1 MSKPSRNTTDLSHLI
16 HKRLWERHRLFASGA
31 VGALGAL
38 VPTLAAAGP
47 TGGHVVAGSATIS
60 KPSHNGTVVT
70 ESSQSAVINWQQFS
84 LGANQYVQ
92 FIQPDSS
99 AVILNRVTGG
109 NTTDIFGDIR
119 ANGQVFLINPN
130 GILFGKGSTLDVS
143 GLVASTQD
151 ISNSDFMR
159 GDYTFTRGS
168 GAPDA
173 SVVNQGSILT
183 TRGGYVVLAGDYV
196 ENDGRIQAETGQV
209 VMSASGGATLTLDH
223 DQLISYAVDSATLER
238 LAGVTNTGAITAEG
252 GNVLMSADVANALTA
267 GAVNRQGYNPALAI
281 QEHVGKIVLAGLPDA
296 DSEVLNTGSISARS
310 LQGQSGT
317 IVLQAQGAD
326 IVNNGLLD
334 VSATQAGVAGGAVVL
349 HGNQVTHLLPES
361 DIDASGVGTGK
372 GGYVDLSGHDLAVN
386 GRVATG
392 KGGMLVLDPAQLN
405 IVTGAGGG
413 NTSPVNS
420 IGTAFIAAALN
431 AGSNVT
437 LVATGSIHGV
447 GNITATT
454 GANAGNS
461 RFQLVTGALTSCGA
475 AFGQC
480 IGVSSFPAL
489 THNNGTINISGL
501 TINMKGAFT
510 ADASQGLVTLGPVSA
525 DSGITVTGGQIQING
540 NLTAAIGIMNLAANR
555 GVAPNAFI
563 KTAPGV
569 KLKAGSVSLSLT
581 GSYGGVISIGTI
593 SAGNSVTLGLNY
605 STLFSPT
612 SPEKIVTGSI
622 TGKTISIHAKGPK
635 DSIDVNGSITAVN
648 ASGAAGVNITANGE
662 GGNAIVKV
670 NGNVTVSGKQISSSG
685 STLPF
690 DMPIAAGFRAEAF
703 GSGAGS
709 HIAKVNGN
717 VNVTAIGGHF
727 SRNSGCE
734 CGPPTRSQK
743 GTGGIAAAYLIAT
756 GSNGVASINGSVSV
770 KGPDAHVG
778 VLANTVKV
786 NGNISVAASGHHV
799 TRSVNGSG
807 VSYNSSN
814 SAGQAT
820 LQLGAGQVYVGSP
833 STPAAP
839 TVVLS
844 HKVTV
849 AGDISVTGKGIADA
863 TFLASSVSAGNVTV
877 SATAAKGTLKQKGVT
892 TGVCTKFAADDCTD
906 LNSIA
911 FYQGIG
917 RAALH
922 AGAIDAGAADIRV
935 SGGTTL
941 GSGSGSPALTVKF
954 GALSVNGVGR
964 AAVAI
969 NGKAVATHAIGVT
982 ATKGTEKGKGSSQSG
997 TTTVTT
1003 FKHTFSISGGDAEV
1017 KIRSG
1022 NSTSNHSGVLT
1033 QNGGPVVI
1041 AGNVSATGPAADV
1054 DIKGKTIKV
1063 AGTVTVA
1070 GSGSAVNSDTV
1081 VTGGR
1086 AFHTVLVGD
1095 EPTTVNLQGG
1105 VSGSVSVAGKIS
1117 IKGPGLMGVIAVGG
1131 NVTLHGLSAS
1141 ASAVKAYNVLDTRV
1155 SATAQN
1161 LALGSIGLIVADVKA
1176 VGGKP
1181 AFTSASDVG
1190 DIVLKSK
1197 GNVDLPAEIKI
1208 GGNLIVQAGG
1218 DIAGSPNKLL
1228 SHFNAVQNTRV
1239 RANSHSGS
1247 NGGPSS
1253 GGQLPHLAVGA
1264 NAVAMIAGGNIDL
1277 TGGQLN
1283 IGNGSLTAAVASAHG
1298 DSTLVAGL
1306 AGLGLAPATP
1316 NPNGFFK
1323 AGGNLILGGVKLTGT
1338 YLSLQGATVTV
1349 LGPVSVPTASL
1360 IQVAPANPASSIDIE
1375 DASIAGADTR
1385 VLTESATGGFNLSNQ
1400 AFLSLFPGTTIAVGD
1415 AAEIGAVTLGANG
1428 PLNIG
1433 ATNLIIDTL
1442 GPVTGLST
1450 VISTGHVVSLLSILG
1465 PPVQPPTTS
1474 EIDPNASGSTT
1485 PNKKTD
1491 DTGPDAT
1498 GAGGGGGTIT
1508 EGNGGADNVCR

>member
-1 MSKPSRNTTDLSHLI
+1 MSKPSHSDLNRLI
-16 HKRLWERHRLFASGA
+16 RKHLWENHRLLASGA

-47 TGGHVVAGSATIS
+47 TGGHVVAGTATIS

-109 NTTDIFGDIR
+109 NTSNIFGDIR

-151 ISNSDFMR
+151 ISNSNFMR

-168 GAPDA
+168 GAPNA
-173 SVVNQGSILT
+173 SVVNEGSIVT
-183 TRGGYVVLAGDYV
+183 SRGGYVVLAGDYV

-209 VMSASGGATLTLDH
+209 VLSASGGATLTLDQN
-223 DQLISYAVDSATLER
+223 QLISYTVDSATLER
-238 LAGVTNTGAITAEG
+238 FAGATNYGSITADG

-267 GAVNRQGYNPALAI
+267 GAVNRQGYNPALII
-281 QEHVGKIVLAGLPDA
+281 QERAGKIMLAGLDLPA
-296 DSEVLNTGSISARS
+296 PANQVVNAGTISARS
-310 LQGQSGT
+310 LLGQSGT

-326 IVNNGLLD
+326 IVNGGMLD
-334 VSATQAGVAGGAVVL
+334 VSATQAGVPGGAVVL

-361 DIDASGVGTGK
+361 DIDASGAGTGK

-581 GSYGGVISIGTI
+581 GSYGGVISIGSVNGTSVDI
-593 SAGNSVTLGLNY
+593 SLSY

-612 SPEKIVTGSI
+612 SPERIVTRSI
-622 TGKTISIHAKGPK
+622 TGNAISIRAKGPK
-635 DSIDVNGSITAVN
+635 DSINVNGSITAVN
-648 ASGAAGVNITANGE
+648 ATGPAGVNITANGE
-662 GGNAIVKV
+662 GGNAIINV
-670 NGNVTVSGKQISSSG
+670 NGNVTLSGKQTSGGG

-703 GSGAGS
+703 GSGGGL
-709 HIAKVNGN
+709 HTAKVNGN
-717 VNVTAIGGHF
+717 VSVTAIGGHY

-743 GTGGIAAAYLIAT
+743 GTGGIAAAYIIAT

-839 TVVLS
+839 TAVLS

-863 TFLASSVSAGNVTV
+863 IFLASSVSAGNITV
-877 SATAAKGTLKQKGVT
+877 STTAAKGTLKQKGVT
-892 TGVCTKFAADDCTD
+892 TGVCTKFATDDCTD

-917 RAALH
+917 HAALH

-935 SGGTTL
+935 SGGTAL

-964 AAVAI
+964 AAVNI
-969 NGKAVATHAIGVT
+969 NGKAVATHGIGVT
-982 ATKGTEKGKGSSQSG
+982 ATKGDENGTGSSQSG

-1022 NSTSNHSGVLT
+1022 NSGSHHSGVLT

-1063 AGTVTVA
+1063 AGTLTVT
-1070 GSGSAVNSDTV
+1070 GSGGAVNSDTV

-1086 AFHTVLVGD
+1086 TFHTVLVGD

-1105 VSGSVSVAGKIS
+1105 VSGSVSVAGKTS
-1117 IKGPGLMGVIAVGG
+1117 IKAPGLMGVIAVGG

-1141 ASAVKAYNVLDTRV
+1141 ASAIKAYNVLDTRV

-1218 DIAGSPNKLL
+1218 DIVGSPNKLL
-1228 SHFNAVQNTRV
+1228 SHFNAVQNTRI

-1253 GGQLPHLAVGA
+1253 GGQLPHLAVSA
-1264 NAVAMIAGGNIDL
+1264 NAVAMVAGGNIDL
-1277 TGGQLN
+1277 TASQLN
-1283 IGNGSLTAAVASAHG
+1283 IGNGTLTTALTSAHG
-1298 DSTLVAGL
+1298 DSLLVAGL

-1323 AGGNLILGGVKLTGT
+1323 AGGNLTLGGVKLTGT

-1349 LGPVSVPTASL
+1349 LGPVSVPIDAL
-1360 IQVAPANPASSIDIE
+1360 IQVAPANPSSSIDIE
-1375 DASIAGADTR
+1375 DAPVAGADTR
-1385 VLTESATGGFNLSNQ
+1385 VLTNSTTGAFNLSNQ
-1400 AFLSLFPGTTIAVGD
+1400 AFLSLFPGATIAVGD
-1415 AAEIGAVTLGANG
+1415 VAETGAVTLGANG
-1428 PLNIG
+1428 PINIG

-1442 GPVTGLST
+1442 GPVTGLGT

-1474 EIDPNASGSTT
+1474 EIDPNAGSSTT

-1491 DTGPDAT
+1491 DTGPDIT
-1498 GAGGGGGTIT
+1498 GTGGGGGTIT
-1508 EGNGGADNVCR
+1508 EGNGGAGNVCR